1 MRPSS
6 TTLTASA
13 TPVSFGCF
21 AGSVALAPRSQPRK
35 SDSARRGDLAMPRP
49 SREIPAPA
57 GQLWHRAHADREPDV
72 SEAGK
77 LFPEEGVEPRAPD
90 VGGREA
96 GSSGEE
102 GGFRPLIE
110 AATFPAD
117 CLAAGLPPQPVPRSP
132 L

>member
-1 MRPSS
+1 VRPSS
-6 TTLTASA
+6 ATLTASA

-77 LFPEEGVEPRAPD
+77 LFPEGGVEPRAPD
-90 VGGREA
+90 VGGPEA
-96 GSSGEE
+96 GSSGGEWR
-102 GGFRPLIE
+102 FRPLIE
-110 AATFPAD
+110 TPPFAAEF
-117 CLAAGLPPQPVPRSP
+117 L
-132 L
+132 